1 MDFNDTASEAAFRA
15 EAREWLDANR
25 PDNWRELIE
34 LSPTET
40 NAAGSAWQAK
50 KADAGWAFISW
61 PKEYGGR
68 GASAIEQVIWQQE
81 EGELAALTDY
91 MVIGSGMAGPTL
103 MRHATEDQKKELLPS
118 LVRGDKVWCQLFS
131 EPGAG
136 SDLAGIR
143 TRAERDGDDWIIN
156 GQKIWTS
163 YAHLADF
170 GILVTR
176 SDPRLPKHKGLTYFY
191 VDMHAPG
198 VEVRPIRQI
207 SGDAEFN
214 EVYLE
219 NVRIPDS
226 QRLGEVG
233 DGWNVALTTLMS
245 ERTSIGSIFGST
257 YEEMESYLQDL
268 SVDGVPALQ
277 HPAVCERLADFYVN
291 GAGMRNLNL
300 RMMSALSKGRA
311 PGPEGSVGKL
321 VMARQRQNE
330 ASFMLDM
337 QNYAGI
343 LTGEA
348 DAEEGGS
355 FQYRFFRTAANRI
368 EGGTDEI
375 LANIIA
381 ERVLG
386 LPGEPRVDKDVAFAD
401 IPTA

>member
-1 MDFNDTASEAAFRA
+1 MDFNDTATEAAFRA
-15 EAREWLDANR
+15 EARAWLDANR
-25 PDNWRELIE
+25 PDNWQALIAQ
-34 LSPTET
+34 SAAET
-40 NAAGSAWQAK
+40 NEAGRAWQAK
-50 KADAGWAFISW
+50 KADAGWTFLGW

-68 GASAIEQVIWQQE
+68 GVSAIEQAIWDEE
-81 EGELAALTDY
+81 EGELARLTDF
-91 MVIGSGMAGPTL
+91 MVIGRGMAGPTL
-103 MRHATEDQKKELLPS
+103 LRYGNEEQKRALLPD
-118 LVRGDKVWCQLFS
+118 LVRGNKVWCQLFS

-143 TRAERDGDDWIIN
+143 TRSVRDGSDWVIN

-176 SDPRLPKHKGLTYFY
+176 SDPSVPKHKGLTYFY
-191 VDMHAPG
+191 VDMHSPG
-198 VEVRPIRQI
+198 MEVKPIKQI

-214 EVYLE
+214 EVYLD
-219 NVRIPDS
+219 NVRIPDK

-233 DGWNVALTTLMS
+233 DGWNVALATLMS
-245 ERTSIGSIFGST
+245 ERTSIGSIFRSD
-257 YEEMESYLQDL
+257 YDDMHAYLKDQF
-268 SVDGVPALQ
+268 VDGVPALQ
-277 HPAVCERLADFYVN
+277 HPAVRERLADFYVD

-300 RMMSALSKGRA
+300 RTMSALSKGRR
-311 PGPEGSVGKL
+311 PGPEGSIGKL

-330 ASFMLDM
+330 ASFILDM

-343 LTGEA
+343 ISDENLGEA
-348 DAEEGGS
+348 QGA
-355 FQYRFFRTAANRI
+355 FQYRFFRTVANRI

-386 LPGEPRVDKDVAFAD
+386 LPSEPRLDKDLPFTD
-401 IPTA
+401 IPTS